1 MLPTLLALM
10 LSITAFGG
18 PEAPEASP
26 AIEAPP
32 NSPTVPPTEV
42 DVESEP
48 EPESESEP
56 EPESEAPSETDSET
70 EPTAPVDLRSVWSS
84 QPADDVLAE
93 ARLRI
98 DVRDFPAA
106 DERLA
111 FLIDTTDAPIAWYER
126 GRSLELQ
133 ERYRDAL
140 RMYAAAMERAEDPL
154 LIRDLLYRQT
164 IANNDLRRHQEAR
177 ALALRLRKLDTLEAT
192 ARPVVELELGVAEA
206 SLKRR
211 RGHRRIT
218 RALAAL
224 EADGAEHG
232 WARSRARFVLTRQS
246 LEEASE
252 IPLPGSK
259 RGARNLVRRAEA
271 LKAAEQQVIA
281 IAKTGEPEYALAG
294 IMVLGD
300 AYLALHDDLIAS
312 PPPRGLTADQVDL
325 YQKTL
330 IERAAVLREKAWRF
344 YDEGVSF
351 AIRVQWHGEITE
363 RMKRRRDALTIEA
376 GR

>member
-1 MLPTLLALM
+1 
-10 LSITAFGG
+10 
-18 PEAPEASP
+18 
-26 AIEAPP
+26 
-32 NSPTVPPTEV
+32 
-42 DVESEP
+42 
-48 EPESESEP
+48 
-56 EPESEAPSETDSET
+56 
-70 EPTAPVDLRSVWSS
+70 
-84 QPADDVLAE
+84 
-93 ARLRI
+93 
-98 DVRDFPAA
+98 
-106 DERLA
+106 
-111 FLIDTTDAPIAWYER
+111 
-126 GRSLELQ
+126 
-133 ERYRDAL
+133 
-140 RMYAAAMERAEDPL
+140 MYAAAMERAEDPL

-164 IANNDLRRHQEAR
+164 IANNDLRRHREAH
-177 ALALRLRKLDTLEAT
+177 ALALRLRKLDTLDAA

-218 RALAAL
+218 RALASL

-246 LEEASE
+246 LEDASE

-312 PPPRGLTADQVDL
+312 PPPRGLTTEQIDL

-351 AIRVQWHGEITE
+351 AVRVQWHGEITE
-363 RMKRRRDALTIEA
+363 RMKRRRDALAIEA